1 MKAAGKFRNV
11 LTAVIATAV
20 VGLSTQVYAADPAPK
35 TTPAASEWKEIG
47 DAPGIDAM
55 AAVTGLLFASTPD
68 GNFLVTESGTTPLVW
83 RKIARHPGIES
94 MTALDGKLYAHVGPG
109 SFYMRDAT
117 DSSDAFQAIGHAWV
131 VKSLAA
137 YKGKIY
143 GAIGANYADSFAKNI
158 MVRDAV
164 ASDAPWNGLG
174 KTTGE
179 AVPPG
184 VGKIT
189 CLDGKFFASDGS
201 KLYVG
206 DPIAKDVAWKE
217 IGTAPDIKCLAAC
230 EGKLY
235 AVTKGEKVVVR
246 AAK

>member
-11 LTAVIATAV
+11 LVSVIATAI
-20 VGLSTQVYAADPAPK
+20 VGFSTQGLTAETNSA
-35 TTPAASEWKEIG
+35 TSSNEWTEIG
-47 DAPGIDAM
+47 DAPGIGAI
-55 AAVTGLLFASTPD
+55 AAVTGLLFAATSD
-68 GNFLVTESGTTPLVW
+68 GNFLVTETTTTPLVW
-83 RKIARHPGIES
+83 RKIARCPGVES

-109 SFYMRDAT
+109 DFYIRDAT
-117 DSSDAFQAIGHAWV
+117 DSSDAFKRIGHAWV

-137 YKGKIY
+137 HNGKIY
-143 GAIGANYADSFAKNI
+143 GAIGAMYKDTFAKNI

-164 ASDAPWNGLG
+164 ASDVPWNGM
-174 KTTGE
+174 KTTGST
-179 AVPPG
+179 VPSG

-189 CLDGKFFASDGS
+189 ALDGKFFASDGS

-206 DPIAKDVAWKE
+206 DPIAEDVAWKE
-217 IGTAPDIKCLAAC
+217 IGTAPDITCLAAC
-230 EGKLY
+230 EGKIY